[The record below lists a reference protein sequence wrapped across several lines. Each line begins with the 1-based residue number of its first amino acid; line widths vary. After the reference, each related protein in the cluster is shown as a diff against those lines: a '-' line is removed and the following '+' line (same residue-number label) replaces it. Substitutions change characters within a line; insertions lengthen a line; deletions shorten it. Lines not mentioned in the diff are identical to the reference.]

1 MKQNIRNKINWNI
14 IYKDSYML
22 SFEALVS
29 PSQRTGKNGSEKS
42 VINRVI
48 LDYYYYIL
56 NHTYFLR
63 MCKN

>member
-1 MKQNIRNKINWNI
+1 
-14 IYKDSYML
+14 ML